1 MLGWEVAYFNTG
13 RLKKQEIYNPEHFTV
28 EFDRSHTQLLD
39 VEFSLAFG
47 ESTYDLQLQALDQ
60 EFKFF
65 DFSSSRVVDTFDAS
79 VLSSTTKTFRYNEWV
94 EAPGY
99 KFKIQRGVGMDRF
112 LTEQSTSTSSF
123 EFVPQERV
131 ATWGMEHLVLETSDK
146 PQSALLTLS
155 LEGALPQKMA
165 DYLNASVQAL
175 QAYELREKNQMAVN
189 TIAFIDAQISEIE
202 LALRSS
208 ESLLEQFRADNL
220 IVNLGSE
227 AEQILTYF
235 LELEEEK
242 AALTLKRA
250 FYESVLTFLK
260 QETTYSGLSLPNLA
274 SIQDPLVVQLAEQL
288 IESSVNLERLNYALG
303 ENNPAVIQLKKEVEY
318 TRQALYNVTRSAFE
332 SSDLVLND
340 VNNRLQA
347 AQTKISKLPT
357 TEQQLISIKR
367 EYELSG
373 VSINCCS
380 KSGLKPEF

>member
-1 MLGWEVAYFNTG
+1 
-13 RLKKQEIYNPEHFTV
+13 
-28 EFDRSHTQLLD
+28 
-39 VEFSLAFG
+39 
-47 ESTYDLQLQALDQ
+47 
-60 EFKFF
+60 
-65 DFSSSRVVDTFDAS
+65 
-79 VLSSTTKTFRYNEWV
+79 
-94 EAPGY
+94 
-99 KFKIQRGVGMDRF
+99 MDRF

-303 ENNPAVIQLKKEVEY
+303 KNNPAVIQLKKEVEY

-332 SSDLVLND
+332 SSDLGLERCEQPTASRPNQ
-340 VNNRLQA
+340 NQ
-347 AQTKISKLPT
+347 QTPHH
-357 TEQQLISIKR
+357 
-367 EYELSG
+367 
-373 VSINCCS
+373 
-380 KSGLKPEF
+380 